1 MGVEWDPEKA
11 AASCE
16 KHGLSFEEA
25 SELLHDDG
33 DYLEIFDDAGHDE
46 DRFIA
51 IGPIARGVI
60 VVVYTERV
68 DDLLRIISARM
79 APPRET
85 ELFRDYRDS
94 GHG

>member
-1 MGVEWDPEKA
+1 MGGEWDPEKA
-11 AASCE
+11 ATNRE

-25 SELLHDDG
+25 SELLHG
-33 DYLEIFDDAGHDE
+33 EAEYLEIFDDAGQDE

-51 IGPIARGVI
+51 IGPISRGVI
-60 VVVYTERV
+60 VVIYTERV

-79 APPRET
+79 ATPRET
-85 ELFRDYRDS
+85 ELFHKYRDS